1 MKLILLSRS
10 EVAEVHNVLAV
21 PTEECCR
28 WMRAT
33 GLLHSESPGGEGRR
47 SRGRRRAVLRAGGE
61 GAAERR
67 HGDRNW
73 VTAWRGCGQKVRE
86 MRLRPLKDSEE
97 QDMPLVCACNVCVF
111 WGGKGCVHAR
121 MPAHMQ
127 APVPP
132 APTRRIGPWH
142 SSQMNKRPCHGDQA
156 AHPAE
161 GLPRGPLSTY
171 PSPWNPRN
179 SKSRFHL
186 THESVKYNL
195 NCHKAIYGLYFSHLL
210 WIFIHFAAEILMCL
224 RTECCSGHTGVIIN
238 AVECGPNHP
247 SKIWKVMN
255 FETCGPKGFR

>member
-67 HGDRNW
+67 DGDRNW
-73 VTAWRGCGQKVRE
+73 VTAWCGCGQKVRE

-111 WGGKGCVHAR
+111 LGGGRAACTHACLR
-121 MPAHMQ
+121 TCRLLSHL
-127 APVPP
+127 
-132 APTRRIGPWH
+132 
-142 SSQMNKRPCHGDQA
+142 
-156 AHPAE
+156 
-161 GLPRGPLSTY
+161 LPRG
-171 PSPWNPRN
+171 
-179 SKSRFHL
+179 
-186 THESVKYNL
+186 ESGPDIH
-195 NCHKAIYGLYFSHLL
+195 HKWTNVHVMGTKQPTQLRAFREVL
-210 WIFIHFAAEILMCL
+210 CL
-224 RTECCSGHTGVIIN
+224 RTRHPEIQETPK
-238 AVECGPNHP
+238 AV
-247 SKIWKVMN
+247 
-255 FETCGPKGFR
+255 FT